1 MSAIGRDSQTSVSFS
16 FNSETEEKAAEILK
30 KYPDGWETSA
40 VMPLLDLAQRQNGG
54 WLSQEAMDYVAE
66 RLSMPLIRVYEVAT
80 FYTMYNL
87 KPIGRHHIEVCTN
100 LPCWLRGSDKIVE
113 ACQDFLGINLEETTD
128 DGMFSLSKA
137 ECLGACVNAPMM
149 QIGDDYYED
158 LDEGSTV
165 AIISEL
171 KVGGEPKSGT
181 YANRYTCEPVN
192 GLTSLVFQ
200 KNLLTKKLARGKQ

>member
-66 RLSMPLIRVYEVAT
+66 RLSMPLIRGYEVAT

-87 KPIGRHHIEVCTN
+87 H
-100 LPCWLRGSDKIVE
+100 LLLYYLR
-113 ACQDFLGINLEETTD
+113 
-128 DGMFSLSKA
+128 
-137 ECLGACVNAPMM
+137 
-149 QIGDDYYED
+149 
-158 LDEGSTV
+158 
-165 AIISEL
+165 
-171 KVGGEPKSGT
+171 
-181 YANRYTCEPVN
+181 
-192 GLTSLVFQ
+192 
-200 KNLLTKKLARGKQ
+200 RGY

>member
-87 KPIGRHHIEVCTN
+87 KPIGRHHIEICTN
-100 LPCWLRGSDKIVE
+100 LPCWLRGSDRIVK
-113 ACQDFLGINLEETTD
+113 ACQDSLGIKLEETTD

-158 LDEGSTV
+158 LDEASTV
-165 AIISEL
+165 AIISAL
-171 KVGGEPKSGT
+171 KVGIEPKSGT

-200 KNLLTKKLARGKQ
+200 KDLLTKKLARGK